1 MSRRFKCIMCGRL
14 FPEGQ
19 GVLISRGGLTLTFH
33 SGRCA
38 YRFLKLLFE
47 RADERCVLDAARSL
61 ASELEKVL
69 ELRKAKVQKRI

>member
-1 MSRRFKCIMCGRL
+1 MCGRP

-19 GVLISRGGLTLTFH
+19 GVLISRGGLTFTFH

-47 RADERCVLDAARSL
+47 RVDERCVLDVARSL
-61 ASELEKVL
+61 ASELEEVL
-69 ELRKAKVQKRI
+69 ELRRAKVQKRI